1 MTPSHS
7 TLGSIAL
14 PFGKFKGISLDDIA
28 NTDRGLLYLDW
39 LVGQT
44 WLKGNLK
51 ADLTAY
57 LKDPAIADEIKR
69 LVKDDEQ

>member
-1 MTPSHS
+1 MIPSHDI
-7 TLGSIAL
+7 LGSIEL
-14 PFGKFKGISLDDIA
+14 PFGKFKGMSLDDIA
-28 NTDRGLLYLDW
+28 KTDRGLLYLDW

-51 ADLTAY
+51 AEITAY

-69 LVKDDEQ
+69 LVGEDEE

>member
-39 LVGQT
+39 LVGQP

-51 ADLTAY
+51 ADITAY
-57 LKDPAIADEIKR
+57 LKDPAIADDLKR
-69 LVKDDEQ
+69 LVGEDDE

>member
-14 PFGKFKGISLDDIA
+14 PFGKYKGIALNDIA
-28 NTDRGLLYLDW
+28 NTDCGLLYLDW
-39 LVGQT
+39 LVGQP

-51 ADLTAY
+51 NDLTAY